1 MELRGSLGRSVR
13 LFLQRNAVDS
23 VETGSKRRHLSS
35 TSAVVAPLIARQGLE
50 VRLLYD
56 LRHSGSH
63 VCFLIATHVM
73 KMMAHRQRRRMSLAS
88 VAWGDSSAATRVTA
102 LMWDRLQVSDSCR
115 LTRRE
120 RGSRERRLSRPVRAR
135 EQQADKL
142 FREIIEIA
150 DDASGIYVTTGDSKR
165 TVSRRC
171 GVHPP

>member
-13 LFLQRNAVDS
+13 LFLQRDAVDS

-63 VCFLIATHVM
+63 VGFASLVATHVM
-73 KMMAHRQRRRMSLAS
+73 KMMAHRQRRRMSLAT
-88 VAWGDSSAATRVTA
+88 SSAATRVTA
-102 LMWDRLQVSDSCR
+102 LMWDRLQVSDSRR

-142 FREIIEIA
+142 FREINRMFTAPPPTSIE
-150 DDASGIYVTTGDSKR
+150 
-165 TVSRRC
+165 
-171 GVHPP
+171 